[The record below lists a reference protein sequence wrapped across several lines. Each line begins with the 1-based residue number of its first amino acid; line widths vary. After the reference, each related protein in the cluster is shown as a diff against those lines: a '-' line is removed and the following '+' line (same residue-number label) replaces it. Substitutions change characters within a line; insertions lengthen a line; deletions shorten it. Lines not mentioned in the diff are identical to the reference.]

1 MIQILVLLQY
11 FSKSNTND
19 LVNYFSENVFEKSL
33 IEKWLGF
40 YTLQLKRDLTD
51 EAQHLFNTLEIAH
64 HQERIIKADLSIIDI
79 NLYNKKNLTKNS
91 SRAMTTPTKEL
102 KSKLLFDSIT
112 SLFLLVNKITR
123 ITSIPS
129 NSKPEMF
136 LEKINLKHVKLDVVY
151 NYFIESILEIINY
164 FLSLNNNLL
173 LIQQEQ
179 EQVLEYEP
187 MTIKTS
193 KTTSTKNFIT
203 LKQSNEI
210 VKQFHSITNILMIS
224 ITSIKNM

>member
-1 MIQILVLLQY
+1 
-11 FSKSNTND
+11 
-19 LVNYFSENVFEKSL
+19 
-33 IEKWLGF
+33 
-40 YTLQLKRDLTD
+40 
-51 EAQHLFNTLEIAH
+51 
-64 HQERIIKADLSIIDI
+64 
-79 NLYNKKNLTKNS
+79 
-91 SRAMTTPTKEL
+91 MTTPTKEL

>member
-1 MIQILVLLQY
+1 MLYVS
-11 FSKSNTND
+11 SKTNANE
-19 LVNYFSENVFEKSL
+19 LINYFSENVFEKSL

-40 YTLQLKRDLTD
+40 YTLQLKRDLAD

-79 NLYNKKNLTKNS
+79 NLYNKKNQNKNS
-91 SRAMTTPTKEL
+91 NTAMTAPTKEL

-112 SLFLLVNKITR
+112 SMFLLVNKITR
-123 ITSIPS
+123 ITNTSS
-129 NSKPEMF
+129 SSKPDLF
-136 LEKINLKHVKLDVVY
+136 IEKINMKRIKLDVVY

-179 EQVLEYEP
+179 DQVLEYEP
-187 MTIKTS
+187 ILTKST
-193 KTTSTKNFIT
+193 KAATKNFIT

-224 ITSIKNM
+224 ITSIKKM

>member
-1 MIQILVLLQY
+1 
-11 FSKSNTND
+11 
-19 LVNYFSENVFEKSL
+19 
-33 IEKWLGF
+33 
-40 YTLQLKRDLTD
+40 
-51 EAQHLFNTLEIAH
+51 
-64 HQERIIKADLSIIDI
+64 
-79 NLYNKKNLTKNS
+79 
-91 SRAMTTPTKEL
+91 
-102 KSKLLFDSIT
+102 
-112 SLFLLVNKITR
+112 
-123 ITSIPS
+123 
-129 NSKPEMF
+129 MF